1 MNVLIL
7 PKNPTSTITR
17 VPYISSERYDGGPFL
32 TYPQRK
38 GKECNVYGQLEISPQ
53 GSQGTVPT
61 NELGSFVQ
69 TWLYFGLLF
78 EFIEGIEQL
87 ANDNVLEWIYD
98 NFLAKDEDGTYL
110 DSKLI
115 ISPVLNLWHWKP
127 QYQEINACKQKC
139 DHLFEC
145 LKLTFGKLRLS
156 SQDLDHRISYSIAA
170 LAECLTT
177 FVFYVSKIQNNALI
191 HPIPWGVGFLTAE
204 VGKEMLAAGWCP
216 SDIESV
222 KLKYFS
228 LQTLHI
234 LSKMDRLNSAHG
246 HTRCNRHQCFLY
258 QIDDNYEVAHNSE
271 KCRCSMLVVDLD
283 AVIAALEKPN
293 VIPLLKILPGDV
305 EQLQV
310 EVVESSSDTAYV
322 AISHVWADGLGNPG
336 ANYLPSCQLARLKK
350 MIDAFDDPNVSSGER
365 TSTGTLLW
373 IDTLCCPAQRGEAK
387 NKALEKIPQV
397 YKDAKHVLVLDSWL
411 YSVASAQLHPSEI
424 LLRIFNSSWMR
435 RLWTLQ
441 GKI

>member
-1 MNVLIL
+1 MNILTL
-7 PKNPTSTITR
+7 PKYPTSTITR
-17 VPYISSERYDGGPFL
+17 VPYVSSERYDGGAFL

-38 GKECNVYGQLEISPQ
+38 GKEYNAHGKLVNLRKSYN
-53 GSQGTVPT
+53 TAPT
-61 NELGSFVQ
+61 NDLGPFIQ

-78 EFIEGIEQL
+78 EFLEGIEQL
-87 ANDNVLEWIYD
+87 ANDIVLDWIYD
-98 NFLAKDEDGTYL
+98 KFLARDKDGTYP
-110 DSKLI
+110 DSLPI

-127 QYQEINACKQKC
+127 QYQEINACKQRC

-145 LKLTFGKLRLS
+145 LMLTIGTLRMSGL
-156 SQDLDHRISYSIAA
+156 DLEHRIIYSISA

-177 FVFYVSKIQNNALI
+177 FICYVSKNLNHGSK
-191 HPIPWGVGFLTAE
+191 HPIPWGNGFLTAD

-228 LQTLHI
+228 LQTLHM

-246 HTRCNRHQCFLY
+246 HTRCNRHQCLLY
-258 QIDDNYEVAHNSE
+258 QINDNYKVAHIPE
-271 KCRCSMLVVDLD
+271 TCHCSKHLFDLD
-283 AVIAALEKPN
+283 AVIAALQKPN
-293 VIPLLKILPGDV
+293 VIPLLKILGDDA
-305 EQLQV
+305 EQLEV
-310 EVVESSSDTAYV
+310 EVIESSSDTVYV
-322 AISHVWADGLGNPG
+322 AISHVWADGLGNPKE
-336 ANYLPSCQLARLKK
+336 NYLPRCQLARLKK
-350 MIDAFDDPNVSSGER
+350 MIDALDDPNLSSGER
-365 TSTGTLLW
+365 TSIGTLLW
-373 IDTLCCPAQRGEAK
+373 IDTLCCPAQSGEAK

-397 YKDAKHVLVLDSWL
+397 YKNAKHVLVLDSWL
-411 YSVASAQLHPSEI
+411 YSVNSAQLHPSEI